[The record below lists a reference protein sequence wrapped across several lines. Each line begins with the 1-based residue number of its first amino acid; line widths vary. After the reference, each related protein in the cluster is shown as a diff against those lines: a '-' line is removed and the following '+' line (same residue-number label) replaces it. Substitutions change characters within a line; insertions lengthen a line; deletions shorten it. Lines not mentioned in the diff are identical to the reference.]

1 MKENKSPITC
11 KPDWNR
17 RCLLIVTLMVYTQS
31 RIFFPICL
39 IKSKSLRTPAYL
51 HASTEAVALLASFY
65 SSPEFQIFKSNFKST
80 KSDSNIE
87 DEPRLNASYNDMTL
101 ETLPQMH
108 LVKFSPMN
116 HLKIDQ
122 TPAVPTVVS
131 ATIRYRHLIGAV
143 LLLKLY
149 SHSGLF

>member
-1 MKENKSPITC
+1 
-11 KPDWNR
+11 
-17 RCLLIVTLMVYTQS
+17 MVYTQS
-31 RIFFPICL
+31 RIFFSICL

-51 HASTEAVALLASFY
+51 HASTEALLASFY
-65 SSPEFQIFKSNFKST
+65 LSPEFQIFKSNFKST

-101 ETLPQMH
+101 ESLPQMH

-131 ATIRYRHLIGAV
+131 ATIRYRHFIGAV